1 MIPRSLLSLLLVVAA
16 TMSVAATDLLYMK
29 DFTIQP
35 GGTAQVEILLD
46 NEEQYTAFQTDLYLP
61 EGLTLDLQSVALTG
75 RKSSDHTLATS
86 VLVNGAV
93 RVMSY
98 SLQLQPYS
106 GTSGALLTFRVLAS
120 EDMPLPAT
128 FVLKN
133 TRLTKVSGEKIALAD
148 GGCTVSNI
156 KIGDVNLDGSVSVAD
171 VTALIAKVLN
181 GSALTDYMAYADVN
195 ADGIVNIGDVTAL
208 IGKVL
213 RGDVN

>member
-1 MIPRSLLSLLLVVAA
+1 MLVVAA
-16 TMSVAATDLLYMK
+16 TFSVAATDLLFMK
-29 DFTIQP
+29 DFNIQP
-35 GGTAQVEILLD
+35 GGTALVEILLD

-61 EGLTLDLQSVALTG
+61 EGLTLDLQSVALTD
-75 RKSSDHTLATS
+75 RKSSDHTVVTS

-106 GTSGALLTFRVLAS
+106 GTSGALLTFRVAAS
-120 EDMPLPAT
+120 EDMSLPAT

-133 TRLTKVSGEKIALAD
+133 TRLTKVSGEKITLAN
-148 GGCTVSNI
+148 GSCTVSNL

-171 VTALIAKVLN
+171 VTALIGKVLN
-181 GSALTDYMAYADVN
+181 GSALTDYMACADVN

-208 IGKVL
+208 ISKVL
-213 RGDVN
+213 SGDVD